1 MRRAQSKYNDRD
13 SNEGQEAH
21 RLEEA
26 ERRARHAVRSVGDHR
41 CHEKTRELRVRPSTA
56 PHAVM
61 EIIDASPVSPVPP
74 PPVETLEPQPCAP
87 ANELCEVPEPQLAWV
102 LVAWPEM
109 LDTASRRQ
117 GTEASCLFC
126 GRQGRIVE
134 VISVEQWRHRR
145 RGFGREA

>member
-74 PPVETLEPQPCAP
+74 PPVETLEPQ
-87 ANELCEVPEPQLAWV
+87 LAWV

-109 LDTASRRQ
+109 LETASRRQ